1 MLRQLLFLKFQKLT
15 LFFAAALIICLSIFP
30 AVPTFAAGAT
40 MSVSPSSVSATVG
53 KTFTVGIYV
62 NAGQAINAGSGTITY
77 SSNIL
82 EATSVSTAGSIFTF
96 WTDYPSAGGSIKFGG
111 GLPNPGHV
119 GSGKMLSVTFKVKA
133 SGGGSIS
140 ITGGSA
146 LANDGSGTNIFTGA
160 SGASV
165 NGGGGAAAAPTVA
178 GISIS
183 SKSHP
188 SQSAWYKDRTVSLSW
203 NKPSDVTSF
212 SYQLS
217 GGSNKSATT
226 TATSIVFDDLV
237 DGVSTFRLTGKS
249 TKGDRTA
256 SFQIQIDNVA
266 PEPFTVG
273 VTQSSNTDPFPTFS
287 YPAKDALSGI
297 DRYTITIDGQEPK
310 DQTESSFKA
319 DRQTP
324 GTRTIKVVAF
334 DKAGNTTEASTKFT
348 VEGFPGPVIS
358 SISRFVSVLQ
368 PITLKGTA
376 LAQTKIYLF
385 VNGKKEAEFI
395 TRENLTDDQKKK
407 ADASVIKD
415 DEVVEWTYTY
425 KGLLLPGK
433 HEFYAVQIKPDTS
446 ESNPSNIVESQVL
459 WSSLT
464 IGGVILPMALIAII
478 LLAILIILLGF
489 MLWIARH
496 TKRVVSGGWRPRL
509 SKLQDKVDNEMASL
523 KKDVTQT
530 ATEKLA
536 KKPKELKTKLST
548 EVEDSIK
555 KVDGHF
561 DSIIN
566 TAEKEDKK

>member
-1 MLRQLLFLKFQKLT
+1 MLRQLLLKFQKLT
-15 LFFAAALIICLSIFP
+15 LFFAAALIIGLSIFP
-30 AVPTFAAGAT
+30 AVPARAAGAT
-40 MSVSPSSVSATVG
+40 MSVSPSSVSAAVG
-53 KTFTVGIYV
+53 KTFTVNIFV

-77 SSNIL
+77 SNNIL
-82 EATSVSTAGSIFTF
+82 EATSVSTTGSIFTF
-96 WTDYPSAGGSIKFGG
+96 WTDYPAAGGSIKFGG

-119 GSGKMLSVTFKVKA
+119 GSGKMLSVTFRVKA

-165 NGGGGAAAAPTVA
+165 NGGGGTAAPAPSVA
-178 GISIS
+178 GISVS

-188 SQSAWYKDRTVSLSW
+188 NQSSWYKERTLSLSW
-203 NKPSDVTSF
+203 TKPSDVTSF
-212 SYQLS
+212 TYSLS
-217 GGSNKSATT
+217 GGASATT
-226 TATSIVFDDLV
+226 TATSIAFDNLG
-237 DGVSTFRLTGKS
+237 DGTHTFQITGKS
-249 TKGDRTA
+249 TKGDRSTTFKA
-256 SFQIQIDNVA
+256 NIDNVA

-287 YPAKDALSGI
+287 YPAKDVLSGI
-297 DRYTITIDGQEPK
+297 DYYMVTIDGQEPIK
-310 DQTESSFKA
+310 QTESSFKA

-464 IGGVILPMALIAII
+464 VGGVILPMALIAII
-478 LLAILIILLGF
+478 LLAILIILLGV
-489 MLWIARH
+489 MLWVMRH
-496 TKRVVSGGWRPRL
+496 TKRIVSSGWKPRL
-509 SKLQDKVDNEMASL
+509 SKLQDKVDDEMASL

-548 EVEDSIK
+548 EVEDSIN
-555 KVDGHF
+555 KVDSHF

-566 TAEKEDKK
+566 IAEKEDKK